1 MDTEKQTKVAVE
13 ERKTNKVA
21 VWGQGNR
28 HGWPVR
34 DMKTALG
41 GCEGTGEKPCVAL
54 WKQENIHGLP
64 CWDRTGC
71 VETGKPIWVGKQTWM
86 AMRGQENRHR

>member
-1 MDTEKQTKVAVE
+1 MGTEKQTKVAVE

-41 GCEGTGEKPCVAL
+41 GCEGTG
-54 WKQENIHGLP
+54 
-64 CWDRTGC
+64 
-71 VETGKPIWVGKQTWM
+71 
-86 AMRGQENRHR
+86 